1 MNEQLDRLIRDAR
14 TIADQA
20 RSSFGRLSS
29 TQLNWKPSAERW
41 SIAQCFDHLISS
53 NKGYFPIIESVRTGT
68 KKTTFWERLPVL
80 PGLAGKLLIKS
91 LDPASTRKI
100 KAPKKFEPAQ
110 SNISAS
116 VIDDFAAQQDKLI
129 EGINATGHLNLEK
142 IVVTSPAV
150 SAGVITYSL
159 LDAYR
164 IIVVH
169 EQRHLQ
175 QAQRVTAEPGFP
187 NPAKDVVKSAF
198 SSDFDSMV
206 VTESQSDS

>member
-1 MNEQLDRLIRDAR
+1 MNEQLDKLIREAG
-14 TIADQA
+14 TIGDQA
-20 RSSFGRLSS
+20 RSSFGGLSA

-41 SIAQCFDHLISS
+41 SIAQCFDHLITAH
-53 NKGYFPIIESVRTGT
+53 KGYLSIIEGVRTGT

-100 KAPKKFEPAQ
+100 KAPKRFEPAQ

-116 VIDDFAAQQDKLI
+116 VIDDFTAQQEKII
-129 EGINATGHLNLEK
+129 EGMKATSHLDLEK
-142 IVVTSPAV
+142 IVVTSPAI
-150 SAGVITYSL
+150 SAGFVTYSL

-169 EQRHLQ
+169 EQRHFQ
-175 QAQRVTAEPGFP
+175 QAQRVAEESSFP
-187 NPAKDVVKSAF
+187 NRA
-198 SSDFDSMV
+198 
-206 VTESQSDS
+206 

>member
-1 MNEQLDRLIRDAR
+1 MNEQLDKLIRDAG
-14 TIADQA
+14 TIVDNA
-20 RSSFGRLSS
+20 RSSFGKLSS
-29 TQLNWKPSAERW
+29 PQLNWKPSAERW
-41 SIAQCFDHLISS
+41 SIAQCFDHLITT

-100 KAPKKFEPAQ
+100 KAPKRFEPAQ

-116 VIDDFAAQQDKLI
+116 IIEDFAAQQGKVI
-129 EGINATGHLNLEK
+129 EGMQATSHLDLEK
-142 IVVTSPAV
+142 IVITSPAV
-150 SAGVITYSL
+150 SAGFVTYSL

-169 EQRHLQ
+169 ELRHFQ
-175 QAQRVTAEPGFP
+175 QAQRVAEE
-187 NPAKDVVKSAF
+187 SAF
-198 SSDFDSMV
+198 PS
-206 VTESQSDS
+206 